1 MACHDVFYIAFKMEL
16 FRDFAVMDRT
26 ELKEIFKKR
35 RDIMMKLLFF
45 FLALSFAVIL
55 SGINAIIIESISIR

>member
-1 MACHDVFYIAFKMEL
+1 MACHVFYIAFKMEL
-16 FRDFAVMDRT
+16 FRDFAVIDRRD
-26 ELKEIFKKR
+26 LKEILKKR

-55 SGINAIIIESISIR
+55 SGINASGKRSQ

>member
-1 MACHDVFYIAFKMEL
+1 MACHVFYIAFKME
-16 FRDFAVMDRT
+16 FRDFAVIDRT
-26 ELKEIFKKR
+26 DLKEILKKR

-55 SGINAIIIESISIR
+55 SGINASGKRSQ